1 MIRLALAALLLA
13 GAAPVTID
21 LPADTSPYPDLG
33 PGKPAADAM
42 NANCLGCHSASMVLT
57 QPRLTEAEW
66 RGEIAKMRSVYKAP
80 VPESD
85 DAAIAAWLVA
95 WSDAPHR

>member
-13 GAAPVTID
+13 GAAPVAID

-33 PGKPAADAM
+33 PGQPAADAV
-42 NANCLGCHSASMVLT
+42 NSKCLGCQSAAMVLT
-57 QPRLTEAEW
+57 QPKLTEAEW
-66 RGEIAKMRSVYKAP
+66 RGEIVKMRSVYKAP